1 MQTQN
6 ALNCH
11 NRSVYKKM
19 MKLGV
24 ETGILDEIG
33 TFLLYI
39 GCKEWIS
46 IGRTNFL
53 RPQNMEQNRLDPCR
67 GQILSK
73 VEIDIVVTN

>member
-1 MQTQN
+1 
-6 ALNCH
+6 
-11 NRSVYKKM
+11 

-39 GCKEWIS
+39 GCKD

-53 RPQNMEQNRLDPCR
+53 RPQNMEQSRLDPCR